1 MRLLYMKKILATI
14 LLLTFT
20 ACTSRAIDNKDK
32 NKLSVTTTF
41 YPLTYLAQEIGGDY
55 VKVIQ
60 VTPSGIE
67 PHDYEPTPQDLAMI
81 QNSKLFIA
89 NGYGVDSWADN
100 ISGLRAAE
108 KVDGK
113 TVMDPHVWLN
123 PKSFQEEATAVRDA
137 FMQTDPIHTTQYKL
151 NATGLLGDLIALDK
165 EYSDGLANCKIRKI
179 ITSHDAFRYMAKEY
193 NFESL
198 PIAGFS
204 PEAEPSPK
212 RLAELADLAKKNNI
226 KHIFFETLVSPK
238 LSETLAQEVGAESLL
253 LNPIEGLTAAEE
265 AKSEDYLI
273 LMQKNLKNLR
283 TAMQCQ

>member
-1 MRLLYMKKILATI
+1 MKKILATI